1 MLPSTDSLSSFAD
14 MTDCLP
20 MDTTGVSLSV
30 KKYLILFWDNILIL
44 VTIASFVLAS
54 FNAYQFTNH
63 QEHGKGERMAGGGVA
78 RPFLP
83 PNASTVQFGNWCNQT
98 T

>member
-63 QEHGKGERMAGGGVA
+63 QEHGKGERMAGGGGGETLLA
-78 RPFLP
+78 PKCI
-83 PNASTVQFGNWCNQT
+83 NCTIW
-98 T
+98 